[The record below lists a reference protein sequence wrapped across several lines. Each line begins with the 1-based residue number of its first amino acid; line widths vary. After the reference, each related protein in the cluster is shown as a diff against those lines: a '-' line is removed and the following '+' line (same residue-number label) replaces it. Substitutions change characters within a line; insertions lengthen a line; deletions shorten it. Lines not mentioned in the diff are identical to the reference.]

1 MTYLPGSA
9 AWQSRLPSLYLV
21 QDTLGSVW
29 TPTRPA
35 PAALPALQG
44 AALLSRGHRGGR
56 RGRLGGHPEPAL
68 SPSGWGE
75 VPGDPRPVTAP
86 SSPVPGTQA
95 TSSQGEVSGRATG
108 ELRRAQWVCPDP
120 AWTKPAS
127 FSPGWQDALPH
138 TRATAAPP
146 CLPGAPRPLPGTG
159 EETMAPVAGAN
170 LGTVPSP
177 PASGKAKARVSA
189 AALGAEGPQGLGRGT
204 GGHAAPQTAPRS
216 QDLELRPHGVEGG
229 AARTRGR
236 F

>member
-9 AWQSRLPSLYLV
+9 AWQIRLPSLYLV
-21 QDTLGSVW
+21 ETLGSVR

-44 AALLSRGHRGGR
+44 AALLPRGHRGGR

-68 SPSGWGE
+68 SASGWGE
-75 VPGDPRPVTAP
+75 VPGDPRPVTVP

-127 FSPGWQDALPH
+127 CPPGWQDALPH

-146 CLPGAPRPLPGTG
+146 CLPGAPDPSRVPVKRLWRLWQGPTWGQCHHLQQAGKQRHVCLQRRLAQRGPRGWDAGLGVTRLRGPRRGPRAWGSVRTEWKAELPG
-159 EETMAPVAGAN
+159 A
-170 LGTVPSP
+170 
-177 PASGKAKARVSA
+177 
-189 AALGAEGPQGLGRGT
+189 
-204 GGHAAPQTAPRS
+204 
-216 QDLELRPHGVEGG
+216 
-229 AARTRGR
+229 RGR